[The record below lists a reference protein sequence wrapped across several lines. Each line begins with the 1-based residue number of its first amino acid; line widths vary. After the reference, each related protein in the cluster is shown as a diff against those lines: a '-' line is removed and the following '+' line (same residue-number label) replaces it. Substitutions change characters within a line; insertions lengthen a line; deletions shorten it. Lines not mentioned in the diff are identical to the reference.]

1 MAWSWAFPKHRSV
14 LKGDIPVALRPQPL
28 RPKAGDATPPRGSRA
43 QRDEDMSDPDP
54 QAGFGR
60 VLVAD
65 PQPLTRLGM
74 RRALEEQGFV
84 VCAEVADGA
93 DALKAA
99 LRERPDACLIDLRL
113 PDDATS
119 AVRAIASALPDT
131 AVLIVAS
138 TGEEHAL
145 LEAFC
150 AGASGH
156 VPRDADAHRL
166 MVAVRAALEG
176 EVSLPRGLLASLV
189 EELRKNRENHRASGN
204 ELTAR
209 ERDVVALLRR
219 GFTTAEIARRLFVE
233 QVTVRSHV
241 CSILHKLG
249 VPNREAALRLLD
261 ESENR

>member
-1 MAWSWAFPKHRSV
+1 
-14 LKGDIPVALRPQPL
+14 VALRPQTLP
-28 RPKAGDATPPRGSRA
+28 PKAGDATRSRA
-43 QRDEDMSDPDP
+43 RPRSEGGNPGAEP
-54 QAGFGR
+54 GLAR

-65 PQPLTRLGM
+65 PQPLTRLGI

-99 LRERPDACLIDLRL
+99 VRERPDACLIDVGL
-113 PDDATS
+113 PDDATL
-119 AVRAIASALPDT
+119 AVRAIASALPST
-131 AVLIVAS
+131 ALLMVAS
-138 TGEEHAL
+138 PGQEDAL

-156 VPRDADAHRL
+156 VPKEADPHRL
-166 MVAVRAALEG
+166 MVAVQAALEG
-176 EVSLPRGLLASLV
+176 EVSLPRGLLALLV
-189 EELRKNRENHRASGN
+189 EELRKHREHHRASGD

-209 ERDVVALLRR
+209 ERDVVMLLRR

-241 CSILHKLG
+241 CSILRKLG
-249 VPNREAALRLLD
+249 VPNRDAALRLLD
-261 ESENR
+261 ESEDR

>member
-1 MAWSWAFPKHRSV
+1 
-14 LKGDIPVALRPQPL
+14 
-28 RPKAGDATPPRGSRA
+28 
-43 QRDEDMSDPDP
+43 
-54 QAGFGR
+54 
-60 VLVAD
+60 
-65 PQPLTRLGM
+65 M

-93 DALKAA
+93 GALKAA
-99 LRERPDACLIDLRL
+99 LRERPNACLLDVHV

-119 AVRAIASALPDT
+119 AVRAIASALPHT
-131 AVLIVAS
+131 AVLVVAAP
-138 TGEEHAL
+138 GDDQAL
-145 LEAFC
+145 LDAFC

-156 VPRDADAHRL
+156 VPKDVDPHRL
-166 MVAVRAALEG
+166 VVAVRAALEG

-189 EELRKNRENHRASGN
+189 EELRKNRENHHASGN

-209 ERDVVALLRR
+209 ERDVVTLLRR

-249 VPNREAALRLLD
+249 VPNREAALRLLED
-261 ESENR
+261 SEDR

>member
-1 MAWSWAFPKHRSV
+1 
-14 LKGDIPVALRPQPL
+14 
-28 RPKAGDATPPRGSRA
+28 
-43 QRDEDMSDPDP
+43 
-54 QAGFGR
+54 
-60 VLVAD
+60 
-65 PQPLTRLGM
+65 M

-113 PDDATS
+113 PDDAPS

-138 TGEEHAL
+138 PGEEHAL

-156 VPRDADAHRL
+156 VPKDADPQRL

-189 EELRKNRENHRASGN
+189 EELRNNREHRASGD

-209 ERDVVALLRR
+209 ERDVVTLLRR

-241 CSILHKLG
+241 CSVLRKLG

-261 ESENR
+261 DSEAR